1 MRNYLFVPFALS
13 LILAL
18 PACAQSKL
26 STDQK
31 QHLADAMQRRFTAAD
46 RDGDGMLTR
55 DEAKAMPRISSH
67 FDEIDTNHDD
77 KVTPTEILAYFA
89 AQRGRE

>member
-1 MRNYLFVPFALS
+1 MHTRSALLLLAFFVTVPAFA
-13 LILAL
+13 
-18 PACAQSKL
+18 QQNL

-31 QHLADAMQRRFTAAD
+31 QRMMEAMQKRFSAAD

-55 DEAKAMPRISSH
+55 DEAKSMPRIASH
-67 FDEIDTNHDD
+67 FDEIDTNHDG
-77 KVTPTEILAYFA
+77 KVTPTEIVAYFA

>member
-1 MRNYLFVPFALS
+1 MRNYRFAPFALS
-13 LILAL
+13 LMLAL
-18 PACAQSKL
+18 PACAQSRL

-31 QHLADAMQRRFTAAD
+31 QHLADAMQQRFTAAD
-46 RDGDGMLTR
+46 HDGDGMLTR
-55 DEAKAMPRISSH
+55 EEAKAMPRVSSH
-67 FDEIDTNHDD
+67 FDDIDTNHDG